1 MRQQKTWQTQNPH
14 FLGNGAF
21 LEKAIMTRLHETL
34 GFDWKMAEE
43 GNWDSKGFSKLMKN
57 SKNELSDLQNEL
69 QCVMIKFAMRAL
81 RVYQSTRPEPLRPGE
96 IALLI
101 RNELNNV
108 IADLTAQPNLENIT
122 KLVKEEWAKEQKT

>member
-1 MRQQKTWQTQNPH
+1 
-14 FLGNGAF
+14 
-21 LEKAIMTRLHETL
+21 
-34 GFDWKMAEE
+34 MAEE

-69 QCVMIKFAMRAL
+69 QCVMVKFCMRAL

-101 RNELNNV
+101 KNELNNV
-108 IADLTAQPNLENIT
+108 IVDLTAQPNLENIT
-122 KLVKEEWAKEQKT
+122 KLVKEEWAKEQKA